1 MTGPP
6 ADRKP
11 MSPERWQ
18 RIQDVLTI
26 AIEADPGDRR
36 RVLEHHCAGDPE
48 VRREIESLLAAH
60 DDAGPVDQLAD
71 AVAPATAL
79 ARGHAI
85 GWQGCRVGQ
94 YVVLNLLGAGGMGLV
109 YKARDERLERHVA
122 LKFLSPHLSSQPGAK
137 HRFLV
142 EARAAAALDHPNV
155 CTIYEIGETAE
166 GHLFLAMPLY
176 EGETLEARLTRGRL
190 SFEQA
195 APIAAQVARG
205 LARAH
210 DGGIVHRDVKPSNV
224 MLLTDGTAKILDFGI
239 ALRDDRSPAG
249 HGVPVGTIA
258 YMSPEQVRGSAVD
271 HRADIWSL
279 GVLLHEMLTGARPF
293 GGDDRQSVASAILSQ
308 DPALRATSHPDVP
321 AGIDE
326 LLRRALAKRPEQRY
340 PSMAAFA
347 ADLAALASTAE
358 GRAGDGAPG
367 RSELSMLGADAE
379 APPAGERR
387 RAAVLVSIL
396 SNYGALLEQLAPV
409 DTLRVVAQ
417 VRDVAVEVV
426 RRHGGLVNQA
436 IGEEIVSLFG
446 VPTAHEDD
454 ELRAVRAA
462 LELHARVRALT
473 VGADGTSIRIQSGL
487 HVGPAVAQRLNDGPR
502 RYAIVGTPGPVASR
516 LAALAEADDLVLS
529 PECQRVVAPFVRTAA
544 CAPVVLEPEAV
555 PVTPFRVTG
564 ETGLETRLEAAERLG
579 LTPYV
584 GRESELALLTAHVG
598 RARGGHG
605 RVVAVVGDVGAG
617 KSRLLYELR
626 ERLTSTTG
634 VRLLQGRCRAYGD
647 VEPFFPFVEILREAL
662 GVRTLAV
669 DDSATIVARIRMI
682 DESLEPFV
690 PLYLHLLA
698 VPSVSHPLPRHL
710 QGEHLQ
716 SALLDALSAVITGLA
731 RRAPLVVLLEDW
743 HWADAASSAAL
754 RRMSEVVAANG
765 LLVIVTTRPERGV
778 LDEWPAD
785 DTRLQLDPLDFATS
799 AAIMRAVLRVG
810 TVSDALARRVFERTG
825 GNPFFLEQVC
835 SALLEQGAVA
845 TTTGEAVVEG
855 GAEALSLP
863 DTVQA
868 VIRTRLDKLEPTAR
882 EVLRVAAV
890 IGRDFDHTLV
900 AEVLGPDVDLPAA
913 LARLRASGLIQ
924 QISTAS
930 GATYRFEHALT
941 QEVSYESLL
950 GHQRK
955 TLHDVIGR
963 AIERHHPDRLDE
975 KAALLAYHFEHAR
988 AWPEAI
994 RYGRRAAE
1002 RASALSQFAE
1012 ALAMLDRVLEW
1023 LGHLP
1028 DDEARGDLKA
1038 DLLLQQERACETLGL
1053 RSRQRAII
1061 GDLIAHVTPRGPS
1074 ARLAEA
1080 YLRQGDLLT
1089 LSKRFDAADRA
1100 LSTALRVSREQGDA
1114 ALERNTLRS
1123 IGLLRWHEGRHAEAL
1138 AITESALAIARV
1150 HHDELAVAS
1159 DLTNLANILKS
1170 MGEYTAA
1177 RATLEEALALPSLA
1191 HDPKKKVFALHNL
1204 ANVHR
1209 AMGNPEA
1216 ALACLRRA
1224 DETCRTH
1231 LLPIQRSFHL
1241 TSIAHIDL
1249 QQGRIESALRTYREA
1264 IEWSRRARHA
1274 DGLAQSLRTLG
1285 EVLFGLGMGDDA
1297 LPYLQEA
1304 ALLFA
1309 QLEDPDAE
1317 AEMWSRAAAI
1327 LARDRRPAES
1337 REAWER
1343 VRSLRQQL
1351 GDMRGQLEAL
1361 EGVAQAIRDLPGSS
1375 AASIPAFEAALHLAS
1390 TLGERSRALWL
1401 RNTLGILEWARGRF
1415 AEALTHY
1422 EAALLLVREQGDR
1435 VQEGLIL
1442 NSIGVTLTR
1451 LQRPEEART
1460 VLEESVVLT
1469 RESDEPL
1476 LEAHALAA
1484 LGQVSRIVGRLDCA
1498 VHYFERSREIRRT
1511 LGDRIGE
1518 GWMLQRVAE
1527 VRTALGEPDAARDAA
1542 AAAAQIAATSGDDE
1556 ELRIRNLE
1564 FGIRDTNSSF

>member
-1 MTGPP
+1 
-6 ADRKP
+6 

-18 RIQDVLTI
+18 QVQDLLAA
-26 AIEADPGDRR
+26 AIEGDTGDRR
-36 RVLEHHCAGDPE
+36 HLLDHECAGDPE
-48 VRREIESLLAAH
+48 MRREIESLLAAH
-60 DDAGPVDQLAD
+60 DGVGPLDRLAD
-71 AVAPATAL
+71 TVAPATSL
-79 ARGHAI
+79 ARDQAV
-85 GWQGCRVGQ
+85 GWQGRRLGQ

-109 YKARDERLERHVA
+109 YKARDERLERYVA
-122 LKFLSPHLSSQPGAK
+122 LKFLSPHLSTQPGARE
-137 HRFLV
+137 RFLV

-155 CTIYEIGETAE
+155 CAIHEIGETPD
-166 GHLFLAMPLY
+166 GDLFLAMPLY

-190 SFEQA
+190 RFEQA
-195 APIAAQVARG
+195 APIAMQIARG

-210 DGGIVHRDVKPSNV
+210 GGGIVHRDVKPSNV
-224 MLLTDGTAKILDFGI
+224 MLLSDGTAKILDFGI
-239 ALRDDRSPAG
+239 AKQGDPSPTS
-249 HGVPVGTIA
+249 HGAVVGTIA
-258 YMSPEQVRGSAVD
+258 YMSPEHVRGSALD

-293 GGDDRQSVASAILSQ
+293 GGDDQQSVANAILSQ
-308 DPALRATSHPDVP
+308 DPTLLATSHPDVP

-326 LLRRALAKRPEQRY
+326 ILRRALAKRPEQRY
-340 PSMAAFA
+340 PSMAALA
-347 ADLAALASTAE
+347 ADLSALVSASE
-358 GRAGDGAPG
+358 VRAGDDTRG
-367 RSELSMLGADAE
+367 RQELSMRAPDAE

-396 SNYGALLEQLAPV
+396 SDYAALVEQLAPV
-409 DTLRVVAQ
+409 ETLRVLAQ

-462 LELHARVRALT
+462 LELHARIRALT
-473 VGADGTSIRIQSGL
+473 VAADGPTIRIQSGL

-502 RYAIVGTPGPVASR
+502 RYAIVGTPVPVASR
-516 LAALAEADDLVLS
+516 LAALAEADQLVLS
-529 PECQRVVAPFVRTAA
+529 PECQRVVAPFVRTAS
-544 CAPVVLEPEAV
+544 CPPVVLEPEAA

-564 ETGLETRLEAAERLG
+564 ETGLETRLEASERLG

-584 GRESELALLTAHVG
+584 GRESELARLTTHVG
-598 RARGGHG
+598 RARDGHG
-605 RVVAVVGDVGAG
+605 GVIAVVGDAGAG

-626 ERLTSTTG
+626 ERVTSNTG
-634 VRLLQGRCRAYGD
+634 VRLLQARCRAYGD

-662 GVRTLAV
+662 GVRALAV
-669 DDSATIVARIRMI
+669 GDSETIIARIRAI
-682 DESLEPFV
+682 DMSLEPFV

-698 VPSVSHPLPRHL
+698 VPSESRPLPRHL

-716 SALLDALSAVITGLA
+716 AALLDALSAVVTSVA

-743 HWADAASSAAL
+743 HWADAASSATL
-754 RRMSEVVAANG
+754 RRMSEVVAAHG
-765 LLVIVTTRPERGV
+765 LLFIVTTRPERGG
-778 LDEWPAD
+778 LDGWPAAETQ
-785 DTRLQLDPLDFATS
+785 TRVQLDPLDFAMS
-799 AAIMRAVLRVG
+799 DAIMRAVLRVDR
-810 TVSDALARRVFERTG
+810 VSDELARRVFERTG

-835 SALLEQGAVA
+835 SALLEQGAVV

-868 VIRTRLDKLEPTAR
+868 VIRTRLDTLEPTAR

-890 IGRDFDHTLV
+890 IGRDFEHTLV
-900 AEVLGPDVDLPAA
+900 AEVLGPDFDLRSA
-913 LARLRASGLIQ
+913 LARLRASGVIQ
-924 QISTAS
+924 QISMAS
-930 GATYRFEHALT
+930 AATSRFEHALT

-963 AIERHHPDRLDE
+963 TIERHHPDRLDE
-975 KAALLAYHFEHAR
+975 QAALLAYHFEHAG

-1012 ALAMLDRVLEW
+1012 ALAMRDRVLEW
-1023 LGHLP
+1023 LAHLP
-1028 DDEARGDLKA
+1028 DDEARRDLKA
-1038 DLLLQQERACETLGL
+1038 DLLLRQERECETLGL
-1053 RSRQRAII
+1053 RSRQREII
-1061 GDLIAHVTPRGPS
+1061 GDLIAHLTPRGPS

-1100 LSTALRVSREQGDA
+1100 LTTARRVSREQGDT

-1138 AITESALAIARV
+1138 AITESALAIAREY
-1150 HHDELAVAS
+1150 HDEVAVAG
-1159 DLTNLANILKS
+1159 DLSNLGIILKS
-1170 MGEYTAA
+1170 MGEYAAA
-1177 RATLEEALALPSLA
+1177 RDTLEEAVAMPSLV
-1191 HDPKKKVFALHNL
+1191 HDPGKLVYALHNL

-1209 AMGNPEA
+1209 AMGDLEP
-1216 ALACLRRA
+1216 ALVCLRRA
-1224 DETCRTH
+1224 DETCRAH
-1231 LLPIQRSFHL
+1231 LLPVQRSFHL

-1249 QQGRIESALRTYREA
+1249 QQGRIESALCTYREA
-1264 IEWSRRARHA
+1264 IELSRRARHA
-1274 DGLAQSLRTLG
+1274 GGLAQSLRTLG
-1285 EVLFGLGMGDDA
+1285 EVLFGLGMGDA

-1304 ALLFA
+1304 AELFA
-1309 QLEDPDAE
+1309 QLEDPVAE

-1327 LARDRRPAES
+1327 LARDRRPADS

-1343 VRSLRQQL
+1343 VHSLRRQL
-1351 GDMRGQLEAL
+1351 GDRRGRLEAL
-1361 EGVAQAIRDLPGSS
+1361 EGVAQAIREMQGSPD
-1375 AASIPAFEAALHLAS
+1375 ASIPAFEAALHLAS
-1390 TLGERSRALWL
+1390 TLGEASRALAL
-1401 RNTLGILEWARGRF
+1401 RNTLGILEWTRGRF
-1415 AEALTHY
+1415 AEALRHY
-1422 EAALLLVREQGDR
+1422 EAALLVVREQSDR

-1442 NSIGVTLTR
+1442 NSIGVTLTQ
-1451 LQRPEEART
+1451 LHRPEDART
-1460 VLEESVVLT
+1460 VLEESVALT
-1469 RESDEPL
+1469 RASGEPL

-1484 LGQVSRIVGRLDCA
+1484 LGQVALMVGRPDRA
-1498 VHYFERSREIRRT
+1498 VLCFEESGDIRRT

-1518 GWMLQRVAE
+1518 GWMLHRVAE
-1527 VRTALGEPDAARDAA
+1527 ARMALREPDAARDAA
-1542 AAAAQIAATSGDDE
+1542 SAAARIAAASGDDD
-1556 ELRIRNLE
+1556 LIAACGAAPPPR
-1564 FGIRDTNSSF
+1564 